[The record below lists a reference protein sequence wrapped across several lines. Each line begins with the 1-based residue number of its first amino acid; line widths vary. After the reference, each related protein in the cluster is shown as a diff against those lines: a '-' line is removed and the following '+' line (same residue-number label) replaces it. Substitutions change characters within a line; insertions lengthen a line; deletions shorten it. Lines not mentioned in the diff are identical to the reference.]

1 MSEIFDR
8 IVLPTTN
15 PKQYMLRGLKGGR
28 GGGGSRGSSGG
39 GYSSGG
45 GGYNSGY
52 NNNNNNCY
60 GDDCND
66 DDDAPNWLIALIFIL
81 IILAVV
87 CVAILAKKC
96 KDEDEKKRQIT
107 AQPVKDAK
115 GGDFESRVQNARSD
129 YEGYFASKGSGTEGE
144 GVPQSGT
151 YIATFVDRGK
161 TSDGKV
167 TLTFKE
173 SDDGKGYMITGTSN
187 DDDGDAVIDE
197 GYVSFDGM
205 KAWWKDRCVTGDVGM
220 VVLTEGSFNFKTNT
234 FMGKW
239 ISSSGAEGHF
249 TRFSLKGSASASGG
263 HGQTQTQAP
272 EGSPDKVYNLG
283 QAEAEFAV
291 YPSAPPPAST
301 YTADVYK
308 PGAVQPSAPTTTT
321 TSTTAN
327 NGSTGAAPSL
337 FDQMMGGMKK

>member
-1 MSEIFDR
+1 MSKTFDR

-15 PKQYMLRGLKGGR
+15 PKQYMLRGLKGGSR
-28 GGGGSRGSSGG
+28 GGGSRGSRGG
-39 GYSSGG
+39 G
-45 GGYNSGY
+45 
-52 NNNNNNCY
+52 CY
-60 GDDCND
+60 GDNCD
-66 DDDAPNWLIALIFIL
+66 DSQNWIIGLVVLFVVIFVL
-81 IILAVV
+81 LMFLK
-87 CVAILAKKC
+87 CYTDNKKM
-96 KDEDEKKRQIT
+96 ERLQ
-107 AQPVKDAK
+107 AK
-115 GGDFESRVQNARSD
+115 GGDFESRVQNVRFG
-129 YEGYFASKGSGTEGE
+129 YELYCAAKGSSGTESE

-151 YIATFVDRGK
+151 YIATFVDGGK
-161 TSDGKV
+161 TSDGEV

-263 HGQTQTQAP
+263 HGQTQAQAP
-272 EGSPDKVYNLG
+272 EGAPDKVYNLG

-291 YPSAPPPAST
+291 SPSAPPPAAST

-308 PGAVQPSAPTTTT
+308 PEAVQSSAPTSTTT
-321 TSTTAN
+321 TATAN
-327 NGSTGAAPSL
+327 NGSTVAVPSL